1 MKVDISKIEF
11 EESYIDTDGNIVLYF
26 IAPKELVSDKF
37 PEAEHSTISIIYH
50 AYDKDLDNC
59 FTEISP
65 TTDGLDYE
73 WSLIDLEK
81 DDIRQLISK
90 SAKKNP
96 IAEAYRILL
105 NEIKQSD
112 NDVAYIIDP
121 NAIQEAIGYLGEVLE

>member
-11 EESYIDTDGNIVLYF
+11 EERYIDTVGNICLYF

-50 AYDKDLDNC
+50 TSDMYIDNC

-65 TTDGLDYE
+65 TKDGSDYD
-73 WSLIDLEK
+73 WSHIDLEK

-90 SAKKNP
+90 AAQKNP
-96 IAEAYRILL
+96 IEEAYRILF

-121 NAIQEAIGYLGEVLE
+121 DAIQEAIGYLGEVLE

>member
-11 EESYIDTDGNIVLYF
+11 EESYIDTVGNIVLYF

-37 PEAEHSTISIIYH
+37 PEAEHSTISITYH
-50 AYDKDLDNC
+50 TSDMYLDNC

-65 TTDGLDYE
+65 TTDGSDYD

-90 SAKKNP
+90 AAQKNP